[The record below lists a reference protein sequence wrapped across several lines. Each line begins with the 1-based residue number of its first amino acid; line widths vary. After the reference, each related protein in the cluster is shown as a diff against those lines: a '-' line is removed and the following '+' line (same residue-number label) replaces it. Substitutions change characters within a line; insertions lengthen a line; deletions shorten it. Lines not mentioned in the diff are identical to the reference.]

1 MIHSQSYYPVRTDV
15 LQQALSKWFI
25 PNPITQLELMFLS
38 SRPLKT
44 LRFLK
49 FSEVREKEL

>member
-25 PNPITQLELMFLS
+25 PNPITQLELMFYNKRLVNDS
-38 SRPLKT
+38 FPILLPS
-44 LRFLK
+44 
-49 FSEVREKEL
+49 